1 VQRHEWREVMSKV
14 ETVLLVDDMPDYL
27 DTMEINLPEG
37 CRSVR
42 AESAAEARGL
52 IVTVRPSVAVID
64 IRLAENE
71 PANRDGLELLK
82 WIHKEYPGI
91 VVIMIS
97 AYREFEYAAESL
109 AMGAEFFLR
118 KPIQPDEFR
127 KTVAKVMEKGA

>member
-1 VQRHEWREVMSKV
+1 MNKV
-14 ETVLLVDDMPDYL
+14 KTVLLVDDIPEYL

-37 CRSVR
+37 CCVVR
-42 AESAAEARGL
+42 AESAAKAREL
-52 IVTVRPSVAVID
+52 IVAERPSVAVID
-64 IRLAENE
+64 IRLKEDE
-71 PANRDGLELLK
+71 PSNRDGLELMK
-82 WIHKEYPGI
+82 WIRKEHPGV

-127 KTVAKVMEKGA
+127 KTVEKVLEQGE